1 MAKARCMRII
11 GAEPGTQAGRV
22 TETHEVV
29 YVGADVPAGFDVD
42 HVVVENLDY
51 SIQPSQ
57 IQTAIAG
64 AIRTRA
70 ASLGINIGNNEILLD
85 AIVKG

>member
-1 MAKARCMRII
+1 MAKARVLRILSV
-11 GAEPGTQAGRV
+11 EPGTQAGRV

-29 YVGADVPAGFDVD
+29 FVGADVPAGFDVD

-51 SIQPSQ
+51 SVQPSQ
-57 IQTAIAG
+57 IQTAIAT
-64 AIRTRA
+64 AIRTRGA
-70 ASLGINIGNNEILLD
+70 TLGYAVGNNEALVD